1 MMKLELASSEEL
13 HASEFWIARFGAL
26 RRSNLILYVTV
37 LWLRQTF
44 VLTTPFTIQAFN
56 LITL

>member
-1 MMKLELASSEEL
+1 MTRLELASSEEL

-26 RRSNLILYVTV
+26 RRSNLIPYVTM

-44 VLTTPFTIQAFN
+44 VLIMPFTIQAFN
-56 LITL
+56 LIAL